1 MKTTHQKQIKTFLKK
16 ESEKIYLPFLK
27 TFSKNGKVAQVFQKM
42 MDILPTLKMAKEKIE
57 KPENNLLSPIPV
69 NTKPRVMTPM
79 TMKSSQTVVNLPQVD
94 KEKLVSM
101 VKNKQILNKLESPT
115 KNQYVL
121 TLPAYEDGKNVDAWK
136 ENIINVTSEEHAK
149 RLEQESGNNAIKD
162 TGRNLEI
169 AKADALVAAS
179 KGNNTST
186 SNSPVVDRPTLNSP
200 VADTPTSKS
209 SDKLSPVTTPVSQ
222 IKAKLEPT
230 AKTAG
235 GSEGAKIT
243 VVGDKDKEASLVGEK
258 GVEAIG
264 KTEVLP
270 KKEIDDVASTAAN
283 TQENAAEPEEAGSG
297 AKRGGEV
304 LKDIATTAMSFIPG
318 LGAAAGVM
326 KGLKGL
332 GAVGKMAGMAKG
344 MGGGSPLSAMSSGG
358 GGGMGGML
366 GAAGGGGGGMGGML
380 GAAGGGGG
388 GMGGMLGAAGGGGGG
403 MLGAATKGGGLG
415 GVLGSVGGGL
425 GGLAGAAAMA
435 TPMGMALAAAPAIG
449 AAAGGIASGV
459 GAAAGGLAAG
469 IGSAVGSIGGALI
482 GGIFGNGNK
491 ETKQPV
497 VVSSNSAAPTNITNI
512 THQYDVYRKTAEDS
526 FMLPNWRREYG

>member
-16 ESEKIYLPFLK
+16 ESDKIYLPFLK

-42 MDILPTLKMAKEKIE
+42 MDILPTLKKAKEKIE
-57 KPENNLLSPIPV
+57 KPENNLLSPIAV
-69 NTKPRVMTPM
+69 NTKPKVMTPM

-101 VKNKQILNKLESPT
+101 VKNKQILNKLESPA

-136 ENIINVTSEEHAK
+136 ENIINVTSKEHAK

-186 SNSPVVDRPTLNSP
+186 SNSSVVDRPTLNSP

-209 SDKLSPVTTPVSQ
+209 SDELSPVTTPVSQ

-243 VVGDKDKEASLVGEK
+243 VIGDKDKEASLVGEK
-258 GVEAIG
+258 GIEAIG

-270 KKEIDDVASTAAN
+270 KKEIDDVTSAAAN
-283 TQENAAEPEEAGSG
+283 TQSNAAEPEEAGSG

-318 LGAAAGVM
+318 LGAAAGAM

-332 GAVGKMAGMAKG
+332 GAVGKMANMAKG
-344 MGGGSPLSAMSSGG
+344 MGGESPLSAMSS
-358 GGGMGGML
+358 
-366 GAAGGGGGGMGGML
+366 
-380 GAAGGGGG
+380 GGGG

-469 IGSAVGSIGGALI
+469 IGSAVGGIGGALI

>member
-366 GAAGGGGGGMGGML
+366 GAAGGGGGGM
-380 GAAGGGGG
+380 
-388 GMGGMLGAAGGGGGG
+388 
-403 MLGAATKGGGLG
+403 LGAATKGGGLG

>member
-16 ESEKIYLPFLK
+16 ESDKIYLPFLK

-42 MDILPTLKMAKEKIE
+42 MDILPTLKKAKEKIE
-57 KPENNLLSPIPV
+57 KPENNLLSPITV
-69 NTKPRVMTPM
+69 NTKPKVMTPM

-101 VKNKQILNKLESPT
+101 VKNKQILNKLESPA

-136 ENIINVTSEEHAK
+136 KNIINVTSEEHAK
-149 RLEQESGNNAIKD
+149 GLKPESGNNDIKD
-162 TGRNLEI
+162 TGRNLET

-179 KGNNTST
+179 EGNNTST
-186 SNSPVVDRPTLNSP
+186 SNSPVADRPTS
-200 VADTPTSKS
+200 
-209 SDKLSPVTTPVSQ
+209 KLSPVTTPVSE

-243 VVGDKDKEASLVGEK
+243 VIGDKDKEASLVGEK

-270 KKEIDDVASTAAN
+270 KKEIDDVTSAAAN
-283 TQENAAEPEEAGSG
+283 TQANAAEPEEAGSG

-318 LGAAAGVM
+318 LGAAAGAM

-332 GAVGKMAGMAKG
+332 GAVGKMANMAKG
-344 MGGGSPLSAMSSGG
+344 MGGGSPLSAMSS
-358 GGGMGGML
+358 
-366 GAAGGGGGGMGGML
+366 GGGGGMGGML

-469 IGSAVGSIGGALI
+469 IGSAVGGIGGALI
-482 GGIFGNGNK
+482 GGIFGNGNNK